1 MGRATLTRIRRVDG
15 VVDAVL
21 GPIARCW
28 RSVAGGHE
36 DIRKVEPQTKRMYL
50 QCMRCLR
57 TTRGFVLEST
67 SQIAATRTPY
77 VIQASWLARG
87 LELLHSDMATKDCST
102 I

>member
-1 MGRATLTRIRRVDG
+1 MGRATTTRIRRVDG

-21 GPIARCW
+21 EPIARCW
-28 RSVAGGHE
+28 CSIAGGHE

-57 TTRGFVLEST
+57 TTRGFALGST
-67 SQIAATRTPY
+67 SQIAATR
-77 VIQASWLARG
+77 WLATG
-87 LELLHSDMATKDCST
+87 FELVDSDMATKDCST

>member
-1 MGRATLTRIRRVDG
+1 MGRATLTRIRRVDS

-21 GPIARCW
+21 EPIARCW
-28 RSVAGGHE
+28 CSIAGGHE

-57 TTRGFVLEST
+57 TTRGVALEST
-67 SQIAATRTPY
+67 CKSPRPPC
-77 VIQASWLARG
+77 VIHASWLATG
-87 LELLHSDMATKDCST
+87 FELVDSDMAAKDCST